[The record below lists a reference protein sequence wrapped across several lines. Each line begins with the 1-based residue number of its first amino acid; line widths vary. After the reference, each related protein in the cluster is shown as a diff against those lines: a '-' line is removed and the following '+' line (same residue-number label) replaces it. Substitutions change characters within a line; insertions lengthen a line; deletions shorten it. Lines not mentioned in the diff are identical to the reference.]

1 MGSDSETAS
10 LKIPIIDFTNSGSD
24 TTPDQV
30 RHALEEYGCFVA
42 AYDGVPAQLVDKVM
56 AQSKDL
62 FDLPTETKLSHTGD
76 DVLRGYIGPS
86 PRLPYSETFAISH
99 ATSFQDVQNFMNLV
113 WPAGKDNFCET
124 THSYVKLIEELGER
138 VMRLL
143 FESYGVAAKHYE
155 SFAAFNDHIFRLIK
169 YREMKDSDIT
179 GTSVWFPSHTDAS
192 FISILFQHQIG
203 GLEIESKDGTFVG
216 IDASPCHFIVF
227 AGDMLQIWSNNRIKA
242 CNHRVRIW
250 DVNVERCS
258 VGIFI
263 FNRGK
268 IQVPEEVTD
277 EKNPLC
283 YKPCD
288 GLGYIAFAFSNLDL
302 TGRVKAYCGI

>member
-42 AYDGVPAQLVDKVM
+42 AYDRVPAQLVDKVM

-169 YREMKDSDIT
+169 YREMKDIDIT

-227 AGDMLQIWSNNRIKA
+227 AGDMLQNKSLQPSRQDLGRECGKVLGGNFHIQQGKDTSTRRSN
-242 CNHRVRIW
+242 
-250 DVNVERCS
+250 
-258 VGIFI
+258 
-263 FNRGK
+263 
-268 IQVPEEVTD
+268 
-277 EKNPLC
+277 
-283 YKPCD
+283 
-288 GLGYIAFAFSNLDL
+288 
-302 TGRVKAYCGI
+302 

>member
-42 AYDGVPAQLVDKVM
+42 AYDRVPAQLVDKVM

-169 YREMKDSDIT
+169 YREMKDIDIT

-227 AGDMLQIWSNNRIKA
+227 AGDMLQIRWIEENQMTEIKNGIWITPQMKKTNATLTTFVISHLYNLSNK
-242 CNHRVRIW
+242 
-250 DVNVERCS
+250 S
-258 VGIFI
+258 
-263 FNRGK
+263 
-268 IQVPEEVTD
+268 TD
-277 EKNPLC
+277 NTPNEK
-283 YKPCD
+283 D
-288 GLGYIAFAFSNLDL
+288 
-302 TGRVKAYCGI
+302 